1 EAEEYVRDFSKAMD
15 DDFNTPE
22 ALAAMFELV
31 REINKNRTRDEH
43 KAARMAGELKRLGG
57 ILGILQDDPEQWL
70 RGGVT
75 GGLSDEEIEDMIQ
88 QRLDARAA
96 KNWAEAD
103 RIRDELKDKGIVLED
118 GAGGTTWRRE

>member
-1 EAEEYVRDFSKAMD
+1 MD

-31 REINKNRTRDEH
+31 REINKVRIGDEK
-43 KAARMAGELKRLGG
+43 KAAHMAAELKRMGS

-70 RGGVT
+70 RGENT
-75 GGLSDEEIEDMIQ
+75 EGLSDEEIETLIQ
-88 QRLDARAA
+88 QRLDARAG

-103 RIRDELKDKGIVLED
+103 RIRDELKSKGIVLED